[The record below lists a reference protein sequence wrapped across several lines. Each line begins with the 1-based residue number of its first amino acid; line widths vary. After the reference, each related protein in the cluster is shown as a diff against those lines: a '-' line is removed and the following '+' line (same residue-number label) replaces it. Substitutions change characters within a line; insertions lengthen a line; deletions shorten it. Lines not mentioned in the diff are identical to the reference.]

1 MQENV
6 VIIEERGVC
15 MANEF
20 SRKKSYLHV
29 AGILAFMFLFGLL
42 PPFGPLTQMGMQV
55 CGIFIG
61 MIWGWTIG
69 ETIWPSLL
77 GLVLLGFTEGNTVT
91 GILNTAFAN
100 TTLQQVLFSLLF
112 CYGITAC
119 GLLELVAKWILSRK
133 FAKRGPYWMLFAFW
147 LAAAVAGAVT
157 TNSLPVTILLWS
169 IFYPIA
175 KTLNLQPKSAYVTIM
190 LVGICVFSYTGA
202 VCVPYCAFANICL
215 GVLYANMPELQG
227 AMNYAAYCT
236 LMIVLNIVL
245 FPAMIGF
252 FKFVV
257 RPTIDYK
264 VVDNIVDPNELHINK
279 MQKIMSGYI
288 VLLCVMMI
296 APNLMPKTWL
306 LQQILMNLSV
316 NGSFIVVMVLMYLTY
331 AADGYHLMDF
341 AEGMVKGVPWGL
353 YFLLLAAL
361 TIAGLITSPAT
372 GISTLLIDIVNPF
385 LAGRSAAVFMAI
397 MVIAACIITNCINNV
412 VTVSLLTPISLGFL
426 AINGGSPLM
435 MASLLIIMCLQGVV
449 MPAGSV
455 LGALLHG
462 NTDWLSAGGIYKYSI
477 MAELVLAAVICMIGI
492 PLGNILF

>member
-1 MQENV
+1 
-6 VIIEERGVC
+6 
-15 MANEF
+15 
-20 SRKKSYLHV
+20 
-29 AGILAFMFLFGLL
+29 
-42 PPFGPLTQMGMQV
+42 
-55 CGIFIG
+55 
-61 MIWGWTIG
+61 
-69 ETIWPSLL
+69 
-77 GLVLLGFTEGNTVT
+77 
-91 GILNTAFAN
+91 
-100 TTLQQVLFSLLF
+100 
-112 CYGITAC
+112 
-119 GLLELVAKWILSRK
+119 
-133 FAKRGPYWMLFAFW
+133 
-147 LAAAVAGAVT
+147 
-157 TNSLPVTILLWS
+157 
-169 IFYPIA
+169 
-175 KTLNLQPKSAYVTIM
+175 
-190 LVGICVFSYTGA
+190 
-202 VCVPYCAFANICL
+202 
-215 GVLYANMPELQG
+215 MPELQG

-264 VVDNIVDPNELHINK
+264 VVDNIVDPNELHMNK

-477 MAELVLAAVICMIGI
+477 MAELVLAAVICMFGI

>member
-1 MQENV
+1 MENTF
-6 VIIEERGVC
+6 
-15 MANEF
+15 N
-20 SRKKSYLHV
+20 RKKTYLHV
-29 AGILAFMFLFGLL
+29 AGILACMFLFGLI
-42 PPFGPLTQMGMQV
+42 PPFGPLTPMGMQV
-55 CGIFIG
+55 LGIFIG

-77 GLVLLGFTEGNTVT
+77 GLVLLGFTEGNTVM

-133 FAKRGPYWMLFAFW
+133 FAKKGPYWMLFAFC

-175 KTLNLQPKSAYVTIM
+175 KTLNLAPRSPYVTM
-190 LVGICVFSYTGA
+190 TLVLICVFSYTGA
-202 VCVPYCAFANICL
+202 VCVPYSAFTNICL
-215 GVLYANMPELQG
+215 GVLYANAPELQG
-227 AMNYAAYCT
+227 TMNYAAYCS
-236 LMIVLNIVL
+236 LMIIINIAL
-245 FPAMIGF
+245 FPLMIGF
-252 FKFVV
+252 FKYIV
-257 RPTIDYK
+257 RPK
-264 VVDNIVDPNELHINK
+264 VEYQVLDNIVDPSELHMTK

-288 VLLCVMMI
+288 VLLCAMMI
-296 APNLMPKTWL
+296 LPNVMPKTL
-306 LQQILMNLSV
+306 AITAILTNLGV

-331 AADGYHLMDF
+331 AANGEHLMDF
-341 AEGMVKGVPWGL
+341 AEGMMRGVPWGL

-372 GISTLLIDIVNPF
+372 GISTLLIQIVNP
-385 LAGRSAAVFMAI
+385 LLEGRSAAIFMAI
-397 MVIAACIITNCINNV
+397 MVVAACIITNCINNV
-412 VTVSLLTPISLGFL
+412 VTVSLLTPITLGFL
-426 AINGGSPLM
+426 ALNGGNPML
-435 MASLLIIMCLQGVV
+435 MASLLVIMCLQGVV

-462 NTDWLSAGGIYKYSI
+462 NTEWLSASGIYKYSI
-477 MAELVLAAVICMIGI
+477 LAELVLAFTICVVGI
-492 PLGNILF
+492 PVGNILF

>member
-1 MQENV
+1 MS
-6 VIIEERGVC
+6 
-15 MANEF
+15 NEF
-20 SRKKSYLHV
+20 SRKKTYLHV
-29 AGILAFMFLFGLL
+29 AGILAVMFLFGLL

-55 CGIFIG
+55 LGIFIG

-133 FAKRGPYWMLFAFW
+133 FAKKGPYWMLFAFW

-175 KTLNLQPKSAYVTIM
+175 KALNLQPKSTYVTIM

-202 VCVPYCAFANICL
+202 VCVPYNAFANICL

-227 AMNYAAYCT
+227 TMNYASYCI
-236 LMIVLNIVL
+236 LMVVLNIVL
-245 FPAMIGF
+245 FPTMIGF
-252 FKFVV
+252 FKFIV
-257 RPTIDYK
+257 RPKIDYY
-264 VVDNIVDPNELHINK
+264 VVDNIVDPNELHMNK

-288 VLLCVMMI
+288 VLLCAMMI

-306 LQQILMNLSV
+306 ITTILTNLSV

-341 AEGMVKGVPWGL
+341 AEGMIKGVPWGL

-372 GISTLLIDIVNPF
+372 GISTLLIDIVNPL
-385 LAGRSAAVFMAI
+385 LAGKSAAVFMAI
-397 MVIAACIITNCINNV
+397 MVVAACVITNCINNV
-412 VTVSLLTPISLGFL
+412 VTVSLLMPISLGFL
-426 AINGGSPLM
+426 AVNGGSPMM

-462 NTDWLSAGGIYKYSI
+462 NTEWLNAGGIYKYSI
-477 MAELVLAAVICMIGI
+477 MAEIVLAAVICIVGI